1 MFMRILF
8 LLLCVFPLQGQA
20 DKMWFNPQDS
30 LIYFFEQQ
38 HIVKKTTNGRLVD
51 SIFLD
56 PIPVKYPDYDP
67 AWIDNT
73 LHLGAKFGGHVYKIL
88 SDTTLRID
96 YSFEHRKQSQAPQF
110 VYNDTLFRFG
120 GYGFWRAN
128 NFFTYFDTTTSEW
141 EYYATHGV
149 SLPPEAYNGVSQLVG
164 DHFYYLGG
172 ELINP
177 NTGLHGAYSK
187 ELWRFD
193 LSTRKWKNLGRS
205 GFDPRQY
212 TAIHKG
218 DNTVFFNKD
227 PDQSTS
233 AVVDFPNNRITY
245 YKSNLINLSTNQI
258 YHPFFLGDTLY
269 SLKEDRIQKAIFQKD
284 FFTTPIKSERIYF
297 DANGLFLYL
306 TYFALVLFA
315 FIIFVF
321 IVINL
326 RKRQAPTLVR
336 GGIRCQG
343 VFYALR
349 PEEEAIVRFLYTK
362 KRATNDE
369 ILSQIANAQLSY
381 SQNSKRK
388 ADAIQAI
395 NKITEQLSNKALI
408 VQKKSPKDRRQ
419 TIYFLTPNTLQLL

>member
-1 MFMRILF
+1 MFMRIFFLF
-8 LLLCVFPLQGQA
+8 LFVLSVSGQH
-20 DKMWFNPQDS
+20 DKTWFNSQDS
-30 LIYFFEQQ
+30 LIYIFEEQ
-38 HIVKKTTNGRLVD
+38 HIVKKTTDGRLVD

-56 PIPVKYPDYDP
+56 PVPVKYPDYDP

-128 NFFTYFDTTTSEW
+128 NFFTYFDTITAEW
-141 EYYATHGV
+141 EYYATDGV

-164 DHFYYLGG
+164 NHFYVLGG
-172 ELINP
+172 QEINP
-177 NTGLHGAYSK
+177 NTGLQGVYSK

-193 LSTRKWKNLGRS
+193 FSTRKWKNLGRS

-212 TAIHKG
+212 IVIPKG
-218 DNTVFFNKD
+218 DKMVFFNRD
-227 PDQSTS
+227 PNQSTS
-233 AVVDFPNNRITY
+233 ALVDFPNNRITY
-245 YKSNLINLSTNQI
+245 YNSNLINLSTNHI
-258 YHPFFLGDTLY
+258 YHPFFWGDTLY
-269 SLKEDRIQKAIFQKD
+269 SLKEDRIQKAILQKD
-284 FFTTPIKSERIYF
+284 FFITPIKSERIYF
-297 DANGLFLYL
+297 DSNSLFFYL
-306 TYFALVLFA
+306 TYFVLILIAVIITIFA
-315 FIIFVF
+315 
-321 IVINL
+321 VINY
-326 RKRQAPTLVR
+326 RKRQSPTLVR

-362 KRATNDE
+362 KQATNDE

-388 ADAIQAI
+388 SDAIQAI

-419 TIYFLTPNTLQLL
+419 TIYFLTQNVVQFS